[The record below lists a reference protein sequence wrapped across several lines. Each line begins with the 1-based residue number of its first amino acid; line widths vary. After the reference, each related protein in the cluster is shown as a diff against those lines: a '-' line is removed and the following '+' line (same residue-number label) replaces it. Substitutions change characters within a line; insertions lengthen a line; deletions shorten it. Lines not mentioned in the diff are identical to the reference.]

1 MEQNDAVEYHHNTN
15 STGAATAARGTGKS
29 IVIREAVWQGSRISI
44 PSCRD
49 ARRAAT
55 PIRFPDDEDAN
66 PAPKFSFSGMAAFHV
81 STNNPAA
88 GAAIATA
95 SASETDKFDTEA
107 ATIIMFMQQQ
117 VTTSEDDGF
126 KLDGEEAVI
135 SCMFAAKQPQ
145 QPTTTSRRYHDNEHM
160 MVFPDGIYKDKQV
173 VVGRGWNETFGYF
186 IEVGWSREH
195 YHMSRDFALVDRRF
209 VEHNQPP
216 VMKVLVARRYLKDQ
230 DERSSWSLDML
241 AAQIE
246 MDLPFSPLG
255 IGPWSR
261 ILEFVHGNYSSIS
274 DSSNSLLS
282 PPEKHSQFEFR

>member
-1 MEQNDAVEYHHNTN
+1 MEQNDAVEYHHNTS

-66 PAPKFSFSGMAAFHV
+66 PAPKFSFSGMAFHV

-195 YHMSRDFALVDRRF
+195 YHMCQSFRDFALVDHRF
-209 VEHNQPP
+209 AEHNQPP

-230 DERSSWSLDML
+230 DERSSLSLEML

-261 ILEFVHGNYSSIS
+261 ILEFVHG
-274 DSSNSLLS
+274 
-282 PPEKHSQFEFR
+282 